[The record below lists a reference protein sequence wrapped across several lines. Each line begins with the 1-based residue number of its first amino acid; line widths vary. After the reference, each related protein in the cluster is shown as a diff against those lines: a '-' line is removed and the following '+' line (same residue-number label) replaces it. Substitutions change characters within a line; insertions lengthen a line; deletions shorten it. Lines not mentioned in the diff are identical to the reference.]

1 MAIKIIIDRQ
11 FKKGPS
17 ADDIRIFNDLRIR
30 AMGQNG
36 YISGETLVDAEDNKK
51 IVVLSVWS
59 NIDAWETWRT
69 SRERANLEN
78 GLTPHLEES
87 AKIRVLMMGADS
99 LRKILTEVIHESE
112 LAA

>member
-1 MAIKIIIDRQ
+1 MTIKIIIDRQ
-11 FKKGPS
+11 FKKTPS
-17 ADDIRIFNDLRIR
+17 ANDIRIFNDLRIR

-36 YISGETLVDAEDNKK
+36 YIGGETLVDAEDNKR

-59 NIDAWETWRT
+59 NMDNWETWRN
-69 SRERANLEN
+69 SRERANLEK
-78 GLTPHLEES
+78 GLTPHLEEP
-87 AKIRVLMMGADS
+87 AKIRVLMMGTES

>member
-1 MAIKIIIDRQ
+1 MTIKIIIDRK
-11 FKKGPS
+11 FKEGPS

-59 NIDAWETWRT
+59 SMDNWETWRD
-69 SRERANLEN
+69 SRERENLEDK
-78 GLTPHLEES
+78 LTPHLEEP
-87 AKIRVLMMGADS
+87 AEIRVFMMGADS
-99 LRKILTEVIHESE
+99 LRKIFTEVIHESE

>member
-1 MAIKIIIDRQ
+1 MIIKIIIDRQ
-11 FKKGPS
+11 FKKAPS

-36 YISGETLVDAEDNKK
+36 YISGETLVDVEDNKR

-59 NIDAWETWRT
+59 SMDNWETWRN
-69 SRERANLEN
+69 SRERANLET
-78 GLTPHLEES
+78 GLTPHLEVPS
-87 AKIRVLMMGADS
+87 KIRVFMMGADS
-99 LRKILTEVIHESE
+99 LQKILKEVIHESE

>member
-1 MAIKIIIDRQ
+1 MTIKIIIDRQ

-30 AMGQNG
+30 AMGHNG
-36 YISGETLVDAEDNKK
+36 YISGETLVDVEDNKK

-59 NIDAWETWRT
+59 SMDEWETWRD
-69 SRERANLEN
+69 SRERADLETR
-78 GLTPHLEES
+78 LSPHLEEP
-87 AKIRVLMMGADS
+87 AKIRAFMMGADS
-99 LRKILTEVIHESE
+99 LQKILKEVIHESE

>member
-1 MAIKIIIDRQ
+1 MIIKIIIDRQ
-11 FKKGPS
+11 FKKVPS

-59 NIDAWETWRT
+59 SVDDWETWRN
-69 SRERANLEN
+69 SRERANLETR
-78 GLTPHLEES
+78 LTPHLEEPS
-87 AKIRVLMMGADS
+87 KIRVFMMGADS
-99 LRKILTEVIHESE
+99 LQNILTEVIHESE

>member
-1 MAIKIIIDRQ
+1 MAIKIIIDRH
-11 FKKGPS
+11 FKEGPS

-59 NIDAWETWRT
+59 SMDNWETWRD
-69 SRERANLEN
+69 SRERETLEN
-78 GLTPHLEES
+78 RLTPRLEEP
-87 AKIRVLMMGADS
+87 AKIRVFMMGADS